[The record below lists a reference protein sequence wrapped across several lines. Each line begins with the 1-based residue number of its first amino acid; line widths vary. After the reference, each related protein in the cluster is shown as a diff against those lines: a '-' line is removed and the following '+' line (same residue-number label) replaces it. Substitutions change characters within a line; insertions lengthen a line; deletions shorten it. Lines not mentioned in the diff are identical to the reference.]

1 MFDNITLKPGEGK
14 KEQKPITASEMLKR
28 EAALSVALRSER
40 GLSKIAAALAS
51 PVKKHLDYVPVFR
64 KLAVVEPIPDGA
76 LMYFDQDIPEFVAAQ
91 VADNGTSVLLE
102 CSANRVFV
110 WERQFVARP
119 KVAFKELYIRKYKVL
134 NRAKERLMQSLGL
147 KEDLTGFSML
157 HTMATV
163 YNTEVQLSSQLTKH
177 GLARAMTQVER
188 HRLVV
193 KNILL
198 SPFGIQGIRRWQW
211 QDLDETAREEV
222 RKRGYLGS
230 MWGADFFVS
239 DQIQYDTATNLT
251 YAYVLAEPEKLAW
264 MPIRKEA
271 DVMAADLTDQLLLGF
286 VGYELL
292 GQLVHNGWGV
302 ARVRFEA
309 NGSI

>member
-1 MFDNITLKPGEGK
+1 MDNINLKPSERK
-14 KEQKPITASEMLKR
+14 AEDRKPITASDMLKR

-51 PVKKHLDYVPVFR
+51 PVKKHLDYIPVFR
-64 KLAVVEPIPDGA
+64 KFAVVEPIPDGA
-76 LMYFDQDIPEFVAAQ
+76 LMYFDSDIPEFIAAQ

-102 CSANRVFV
+102 CAANRVFV

-119 KVAFKELYIRKYKVL
+119 KVAYKELYIRKYKVL
-134 NRAKERLMQSLGL
+134 NRAKERLMQSIGL
-147 KEDLTGFSML
+147 REDLTGFSML
-157 HTMATV
+157 HSMATV
-163 YNTEVQLSSQLTKH
+163 YNTEIQLSSQLTKH
-177 GLARAMTQVER
+177 GLARGMSEVEK

-211 QDLDETAREEV
+211 TDLDEAAREEV

-239 DQIQYDTATNLT
+239 DQIQYDTGTHLT
-251 YAYVLAEPEKLAW
+251 YAYIMAEPEKLAW
-264 MPIRKEA
+264 MPVRKEA
-271 DVMAADLTDQLLLGF
+271 DVMAADLPDQLLLGF

-292 GQLVHNGWGV
+292 GMLVHNGWAV
-302 ARVRFEA
+302 SRVRFDYT
-309 NGSI
+309 GSI